1 MRTAKNVEIPDDFAA
16 ALNENPDAL
25 AKFEAMPPS
34 HQREYAE
41 AIAEAK
47 KPETKRKRIEGAIV
61 MILEW
66 GRQREASKKRT

>member
-16 ALNENPDAL
+16 ALNENPQAL
-25 AKFEAMPPS
+25 AAFEAMPPS

-47 KPETKRKRIEGAIV
+47 KQETKRKRIEGAIA

-66 GRQREASKKRT
+66 GRQREARKTRT